1 MLVAFANLATLATL
15 AAAAAATARA
25 IVYHR
30 ALPELPAPSPSSLAV
45 THRLPCFRVASRVAG
60 DGAALPVRTHRL
72 VTALLPPHRRRGAR
86 YGNNYVRPG
95 TTLARGAGLLCFW
108 TIAKEKTDPKSHS

>member
-15 AAAAAATARA
+15 AAAAAAAAAAARA

-45 THRLPCFRVASRVAG
+45 THRLHLVFRRVAC
-60 DGAALPVRTHRL
+60 
-72 VTALLPPHRRRGAR
+72 RG
-86 YGNNYVRPG
+86 
-95 TTLARGAGLLCFW
+95 
-108 TIAKEKTDPKSHS
+108 